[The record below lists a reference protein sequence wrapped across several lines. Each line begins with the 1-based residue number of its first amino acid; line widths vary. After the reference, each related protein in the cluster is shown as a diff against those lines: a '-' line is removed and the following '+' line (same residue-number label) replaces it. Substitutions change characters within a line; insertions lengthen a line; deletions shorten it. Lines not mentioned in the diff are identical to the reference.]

1 MTKGAV
7 GETLQKIQK
16 KERQAATKR
25 RQETDKKK
33 RQDNWWGL
41 HRVKML
47 KYPLERS
54 KNPQNATG

>member
-25 RQETDKKK
+25 CQETDKKK
-33 RQDNWWGL
+33 KAG
-41 HRVKML
+41 
-47 KYPLERS
+47 
-54 KNPQNATG
+54 